1 MRTATPGIIAAAG
14 KTTVAKLLLRLNLG
28 MNGAAPSV
36 AGWSAIWGESNPDN
50 AAGTI
55 DSSRPNSG
63 NNNWAGWG
71 NIGGTG
77 VSIRAINTGNDTTSW
92 ARAAQNT
99 GQSTGNNSG
108 VYPDLVLTSF
118 WYVNGGQG
126 RLQIYGLN
134 DAKTYKVTLLGSR
147 DSAVGGSRRSIF
159 TVAGVAL
166 AALQT
171 IGNTSTTRDRTGVAP
186 TSGVIDIRLDK
197 DDNSLAYLNAIVIEE
212 E

>member
-1 MRTATPGIIAAAG
+1 MIINPYAFAG
-14 KTTVAKLLLRLNLG
+14 PKLLLRLNFG

-36 AGWSAIWGESNPDN
+36 SGWNAIWGESNPDN

-55 DSSRPNSG
+55 DSSRPDSG
-63 NNNWAGWG
+63 NNLWSGWG
-71 NIGGTG
+71 NIGGSG

-92 ARAAQNT
+92 ARAAVNS

-108 VYPDLVLTSF
+108 IYPDLVLTSF

-134 DAKTYKVTLLGSR
+134 DARTYKITLLGSR

-166 AALQT
+166 TALQC
-171 IGNTSTTRDRTGVAP
+171 IGNTSNTVNRTGVSP

-197 DDNSLAYLNAIVIEE
+197 DDNSLAYLNALVIEE

>member
-1 MRTATPGIIAAAG
+1 MRTATAGIIASAG
-14 KTTVAKLLLRLNLG
+14 KGVKLILRLNFG

-36 AGWSAIWGESNPDN
+36 SGWYPIWGESNPDN

-55 DSSRPNSG
+55 DCSRSNTG
-63 NNNWAGWG
+63 NNLWSQWC

-77 VSIRAINTGNDTTSW
+77 VSVRAINTGNDTTSW
-92 ARAAQNT
+92 ARDAINS

-108 VYPDLVLTSF
+108 IYPDLVLTSF

-134 DAKTYKVTLLGSR
+134 DSKTYKVTLLGSR

-166 AALQT
+166 TALQC
-171 IGNTSTTRDRTGVAP
+171 IGNTSNTVNRTGVSP

-197 DDNSLAYLNAIVIEE
+197 DDNSLAYLNSIVIEE

>member
-1 MRTATPGIIAAAG
+1 MIKATPGIIAAAG
-14 KTTVAKLLLRLNLG
+14 KGTKLLLRLNFG
-28 MNGAAPSV
+28 MSGAAPSV
-36 AGWSAIWGESNPDN
+36 SGWNAIWGESNPDN

-71 NIGGTG
+71 NIAGSG
-77 VSIRAINTGNDTTSW
+77 VSVRAINTGNDTTSW
-92 ARAAQNT
+92 ARAATNA

-134 DAKTYKVTLLGSR
+134 DLKTYKVTLIGSR

-166 AALQT
+166 TALQT
-171 IGNTSTTRDRTGVAP
+171 IGNTSNTVNRTGVSP

>member
-1 MRTATPGIIAAAG
+1 MFG
-14 KTTVAKLLLRLNLG
+14 KLLLRLNFG

-36 AGWSAIWGESNPDN
+36 DGWNNIWGESNPDN

-55 DSSRPNSG
+55 DCSRTNTG
-63 NNNWAGWG
+63 NNLWSQWC
-71 NIGGTG
+71 NIAGTG
-77 VSIRAINTGNDTTSW
+77 ISVRSINTGNDTTSW
-92 ARAAQNT
+92 ARAALNT

-108 VYPDLVLTSF
+108 IYPDLVLTSF
-118 WYVNGGQG
+118 WYVNAGQG

-166 AALQT
+166 TALQC
-171 IGNTSTTRDRTGVAP
+171 IGNTSNTVNRTGVAP

-197 DDNSLAYLNAIVIEE
+197 DDNSLAYMNALVLEE